1 MHLLNDW
8 NALKPEQVSVPGPY
22 GQELARYKEVLVLI
36 EQAAKGC
43 NAVGAF
49 IANSHPRPGW

>member
-22 GQELARYKEVLVLI
+22 GQELARYKEVLLLI
-36 EQAAKGC
+36 EQTAKGC
-43 NAVGAF
+43 NQWVR
-49 IANSHPRPGW
+49 S